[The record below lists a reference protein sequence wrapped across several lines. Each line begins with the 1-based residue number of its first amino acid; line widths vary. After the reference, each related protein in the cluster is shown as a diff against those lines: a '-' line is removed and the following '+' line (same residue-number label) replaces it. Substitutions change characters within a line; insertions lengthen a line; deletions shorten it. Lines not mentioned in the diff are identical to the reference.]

1 LAAENMQVDGR
12 AGREDQDLDAVVDPT
27 AEERHQ
33 CVACTTL
40 ALMPNLNRVTSMVQV
55 GPVPGHKAIEAME
68 ICTEGCTD
76 IHAMMRNCLL
86 ADFAKRQAPT
96 DAGTGGG
103 A

>member
-1 LAAENMQVDGR
+1 
-12 AGREDQDLDAVVDPT
+12 
-27 AEERHQ
+27 
-33 CVACTTL
+33 
-40 ALMPNLNRVTSMVQV
+40 MVQV

-68 ICTEGCTD
+68 ICTEGRTD